1 MGPQRMYTYIHHH
14 CVSIFVSV
22 CLILSLC
29 VRVRVCL
36 CMHVLYVCMYV
47 LFCVLLMV
55 SCYAHVFGGP
65 LFDHRKLYLLLFQ
78 TAVQFCAI
86 MFIFISTTTDVD
98 ASSLPDKIT
107 SLNGL
112 PYVYV
117 LKYMYAESIVTVG
130 GEYRLNYS

>member
-1 MGPQRMYTYIHHH
+1 
-14 CVSIFVSV
+14 
-22 CLILSLC
+22 
-29 VRVRVCL
+29 
-36 CMHVLYVCMYV
+36 MHVLYVCMYV
-47 LFCVLLMV
+47 LCVLLMV
-55 SCYAHVFGGP
+55 SCYAHVCGGP
-65 LFDHRKLYLLLFQ
+65 LFDHRKLYLLFFQ

-112 PYVYV
+112 RHVHV
-117 LKYMYAESIVTVG
+117 LKYICAESIVAVG